1 MCWSLFLTVRH
12 GTVSLAEVLH
22 VALPLFH
29 FLAPRAA
36 TALLAAVAQAAKW
49 RKALELLEA
58 EMCPRLGRML
68 APGAVSAALTACKVE
83 GAWEA
88 ALALWVRQAFGSA
101 SVRSAALG
109 SFASSTRWELALQ
122 LLEADDRSM
131 RCEESE
137 MLLVSA
143 LGGLSRV
150 RRWREALCL
159 RADSARFAGPA
170 AASLVWRATEVSGR
184 HLELQRWSGQD
195 WLGSGGG
202 GDVRQRRRTS
212 AQLLLRPM
220 VQSGPWDQALRRRV
234 LAPALVQLL
243 ALQGTAA
250 DVPRLR
256 ERSGRLRSCEL
267 EGTSDLGASA
277 RELWPPLSL
286 WDRSGLDVLKPQAG
300 AKATATV
307 ATEEVL
313 RASLAQLAEV
323 GRAKGDRMGC
333 RVCDSRACCFD

>member
-1 MCWSLFLTVRH
+1 
-12 GTVSLAEVLH
+12 
-22 VALPLFH
+22 
-29 FLAPRAA
+29 
-36 TALLAAVAQAAKW
+36 ALLAAVAQAAKW

-267 EGTSDLGASA
+267 EA
-277 RELWPPLSL
+277 RALETWRWGRFDPTRHGLKSL
-286 WDRSGLDVLKPQAG
+286 
-300 AKATATV
+300 
-307 ATEEVL
+307 
-313 RASLAQLAEV
+313 ASL
-323 GRAKGDRMGC
+323 GCMG
-333 RVCDSRACCFD
+333 